1 MSGRSI
7 LMAVALSLWL
17 LIFAIVF
24 ATVAYVGLI
33 GVGVAGLIMW
43 FIWTLVEFD
52 TDAVVGREPSAG
64 VLTPRMGPKAGRSC
78 EEEAASLGEWL
89 LAVQSVHFFRG
100 LGAIL
105 AAIGIGGYLLFQL

>member
-17 LIFAIVF
+17 LIFAVVF

-52 TDAVVGREPSAG
+52 TDAVIGTEPSVG
-64 VLTPRMGPKAGRSC
+64 FPTPQRAPKAGQSC
-78 EEEAASLGEWL
+78 EEEVAPLGEWL

-100 LGAIL
+100 LGALL
-105 AAIGIGGYLLFQL
+105 AAIGIGGYLLF